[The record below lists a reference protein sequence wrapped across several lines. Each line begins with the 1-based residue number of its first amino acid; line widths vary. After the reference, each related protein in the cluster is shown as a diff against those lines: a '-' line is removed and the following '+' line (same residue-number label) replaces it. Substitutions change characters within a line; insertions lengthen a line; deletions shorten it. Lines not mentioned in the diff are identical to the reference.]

1 MKKIKI
7 KAEKWVMHI
16 TLATFLITMIVS
28 TTTDLLMENASILF
42 ATLVV
47 LTIVLTGI
55 LFDTVGTAV
64 AAGNPK
70 PFHGMAAAKVPS
82 AKYSLLLLKHASK
95 VSNFFNDVIG
105 DIAGVISGA
114 GSAVIVLKVV
124 ASEMSF
130 INQTYLS
137 VLLSCLVASLTVG
150 GKALGK
156 DIAINYS
163 KEVVHITGKFMW
175 FFHTKTPL
183 KYIIKL

>member
-7 KAEKWVMHI
+7 KVEKWIYTI
-16 TLATFLITMIVS
+16 TLATFLITLVVS
-28 TTTDLLMENASILF
+28 TVTDTLMSQAGLLV

-47 LTIVLTGI
+47 LIIIFTGI
-55 LFDTVGTAV
+55 VFDTIGTAV

-82 AKYSLLLLKHASK
+82 AKYSLMLLNNASR

-114 GSAVIVLKVV
+114 GSAVIVIKIMALDMPFLSK
-124 ASEMSF
+124 
-130 INQTYLS
+130 TYLS
-137 VLLSCLVASLTVG
+137 VLLSCVVASLTVG

-156 DIAINYS
+156 DVAINYS
-163 KEVVHITGKFMW
+163 KEIVHFTGRVIC
-175 FFHTKTPL
+175 FFLTRTPL
-183 KYIIKL
+183 RRFIKL

>member
-7 KAEKWVMHI
+7 KVERWIYII
-16 TLATFLITMIVS
+16 TLATFLITLVVS
-28 TTTDLLMENASILF
+28 MVTDTLMSETGLVV

-47 LTIVLTGI
+47 LVIILTGI
-55 LFDTVGTAV
+55 IFDTVGTAV

-82 AKYSLLLLKHASK
+82 AKYSLMLLKNASR

-105 DIAGVISGA
+105 DISGVISGA
-114 GSAVIVLKVV
+114 GSAVIVLKILDLGVPV
-124 ASEMSF
+124 LYK
-130 INQTYLS
+130 TYLT
-137 VLLSCLVASLTVG
+137 VLLSCMVASLTVG

-156 DIAINYS
+156 DVAINYS
-163 KEVVHITGKFMW
+163 KEIVHFTGRVIC

-183 KYIIKL
+183 RHWIKL